1 MKNRGF
7 TLTVLLI
14 LAAAMF
20 ASNLVTDN
28 SNDLSGMQIREPE
41 EKPNCFCEG
50 SHIIYSDIVG
60 LPMGYC
66 RLISEECDSETLAC
80 SAQLGCDYKCRML
93 PDMNTFEIMDFCEGT
108 NK

>member
-20 ASNLVTDN
+20 ASNLN
-28 SNDLSGMQIREPE
+28 SNPTGMQIREPE

-50 SHIIYSDIVG
+50 SHIIYSDVVG

-93 PDMNTFEIMDFCEGT
+93 PDMNTFEIMDFCKGE
-108 NK
+108 